1 MNQEKIGKFIA
12 EKRREKKMSQKELAE
27 KLKVTDRSVSNWENG
42 KNMPDLAL
50 FKPLCEEL
58 GITINDLMSG
68 EKVDDEEYQ
77 EKLAE
82 NVVSVVAKVRS
93 KNKYANIILWIYLIV
108 ISFILLF
115 LLSWTLLN
123 YNFKQSY
130 DEKNMLLVNDDNNEN
145 LTFYTSYNGIVNY
158 VITKHLEEGREVGLI
173 FINYKSSILNLLE
186 KDNNTSSNLTN
197 SRLYN
202 HNIDL
207 LFANLPFYY
216 KVYYTDINLSK
227 INNATEKELEKII
240 KNSNLI
246 YESNDKLTRD

>member
-1 MNQEKIGKFIA
+1 
-12 EKRREKKMSQKELAE
+12 MSQKELAE

-58 GITINDLMSG
+58 GITVNDLMSG
-68 EKVDDEEYQ
+68 EKVDDEKYQ

-82 NVVSVVAKVRS
+82 NVVAVVAKVRS
-93 KNKYANIILWIYLIV
+93 KNKCANIILWVYLLI
-108 ISFILLF
+108 ISGILL
-115 LLSWTLLN
+115 SYTLLN

-130 DEKNMLLVNDDNNEN
+130 DEKNMFLVNDGNNEN

-158 VITKHLEEGREVGLI
+158 VTTKHLEEGREVGLI

-186 KDNNTSSNLTN
+186 KDNNKSSNLTN
-197 SRLYN
+197 ETSRLYN
-202 HNIDL
+202 HSIDL

-216 KVYYTDINLSK
+216 KVYYTDMNLSK
-227 INNATEKELEKII
+227 INNATENELEKII

-246 YESNDKLTRD
+246 YESNDKLTRDY